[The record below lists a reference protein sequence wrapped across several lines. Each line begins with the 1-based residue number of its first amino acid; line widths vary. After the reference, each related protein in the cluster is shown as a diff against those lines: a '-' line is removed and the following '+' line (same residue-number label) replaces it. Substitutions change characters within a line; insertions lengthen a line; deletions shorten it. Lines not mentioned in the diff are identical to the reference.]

1 MNNSQININKII
13 LHSEKDIVYTFWKT
27 IGDNLK
33 YPVWYRVSANTYNSI
48 NKTVWY
54 SIAFSIQNFINPQ
67 EL

>member
-48 NKTVWY
+48 NK
-54 SIAFSIQNFINPQ
+54 IAAHVQNTIRKK
-67 EL
+67 L